1 MRTVAAPQTLPQS
14 AVRRVGS
21 RDRVFYGGVAVS
33 MALMAV
39 AGFAPTF
46 YLRLF
51 SGGPMATFGS
61 GRPFTPLIYI
71 HGALFTAW
79 VALFILQ
86 TALISARRV
95 TLHRRIGVGGAL
107 LAAAMIVVA
116 TTTALAAVKR
126 GSAPPGIPPLVFL
139 AIPLFDMVM
148 FTTFITA
155 ALALRRNREAHKRL
169 MLLAY
174 VSIMG
179 APAARLP
186 GVLPL
191 GPLAFYGIAFV
202 FLAAGIAYDLVSRQ
216 RIHPA
221 YVWGGTLLVASVP
234 LRLAISGTA
243 TWVALAQALTR

>member
-1 MRTVAAPQTLPQS
+1 MPTIAVSQTVSQAPL
-14 AVRRVGS
+14 RRVGS
-21 RDRVFYGGVAVS
+21 HDRVFYGSVAVS
-33 MALMAV
+33 MALMAIV
-39 AGFAPTF
+39 GFAPTF
-46 YLRLF
+46 YLPLF
-51 SGGPMATFGS
+51 SGGPMATFGA
-61 GRPFTPLIYI
+61 GRPFTPLVYI

-79 VALFILQ
+79 VALFIVQ

-116 TTTALAAVKR
+116 TMTALAAVQR
-126 GSAPPGIPPLVFL
+126 GSGPAGIPPLAFL
-139 AIPLFDMVM
+139 AIPLFDTVM
-148 FTTFITA
+148 FTAFITA
-155 ALALRRNREAHKRL
+155 ALALRRNKEAHKRL

-202 FLAAGIAYDLVSRQ
+202 FLASGIVYDLVSRR

-221 YVWGGTLLVASVP
+221 YIWGGTLLVASVP

-243 TWVALAQALTR
+243 TWTAIAQALTR

>member
-1 MRTVAAPQTLPQS
+1 MPTIAASQALPPAS
-14 AVRRVGS
+14 VRRVGS
-21 RDRVFYGGVAVS
+21 HDRVFYGS
-33 MALMAV
+33 MAVLMALLAI

-51 SGGPMATFGS
+51 SGGPMATFGGLS
-61 GRPFTPLIYI
+61 FTPLVYV

-79 VALFILQ
+79 VALFIVQ

-95 TLHRRIGVGGAL
+95 ALHRRIGVGGAL
-107 LAAAMIVVA
+107 LAAAMIAVA
-116 TTTALAAVKR
+116 TMTALAAAKR
-126 GSAPPGIPPLVFL
+126 GSGPAGVPPLAFL

-155 ALALRRNREAHKRL
+155 ALSLRRNKEAHKRL

-174 VSIMG
+174 VSIMA

-191 GPLAFYGIAFV
+191 GPLAFFGIAFV
-202 FLAAGIAYDLVSRQ
+202 FLAAGIVYDLVSR
-216 RIHPA
+216 RRVHPA
-221 YVWGGTLLVASVP
+221 YVWGGALLVASAP

-243 TWVALAQALTR
+243 TWMAVAEALTR

>member
-1 MRTVAAPQTLPQS
+1 MSTIAVSQAMPQAP
-14 AVRRVGS
+14 VRRVGTH
-21 RDRVFYGGVAVS
+21 DRVFYGSVAVL
-33 MALMAV
+33 MALLAIV
-39 AGFAPTF
+39 GFAPTF

-51 SGGPMATFGS
+51 SGGPPLTFGA
-61 GRPFTPLIYI
+61 GRPFTPLIYL

-79 VALFILQ
+79 VALFIVQ
-86 TALISARRV
+86 TALISARCV
-95 TLHRRIGVGGAL
+95 VLHRRIGVAGAL
-107 LAAAMIVVA
+107 LAAAMIAVA
-116 TTTALAAVKR
+116 TMTALGAAKR
-126 GSAPPGIPPLVFL
+126 GSTPPGIPPLVFL

-155 ALALRRNREAHKRL
+155 ALALRRNKEAHKRL

-186 GVLPL
+186 GMLPL

-202 FLAAGIAYDLVSRQ
+202 FLAAGIVYDLVSR
-216 RIHPA
+216 RRVHAA
-221 YVWGGTLLVASVP
+221 YIWGGTLLVASVP

-243 TWVALAQALTR
+243 TWMAIAQALTR

>member
-1 MRTVAAPQTLPQS
+1 MPTAAVSQAMPQAP
-14 AVRRVGS
+14 VRRVGS
-21 RDRVFYGGVAVS
+21 HDRVFYGSVAVS
-33 MALMAV
+33 MALMAIV
-39 AGFAPTF
+39 GFAPTY

-51 SGGPMATFGS
+51 RGGPMATFGA
-61 GRPFTPLIYI
+61 GRPFTPLVYI

-79 VALFILQ
+79 VALFIVQ

-95 TLHRRIGVGGAL
+95 SLHRRIGVGGAL
-107 LAAAMIVVA
+107 LAAAMIAVA
-116 TTTALAAVKR
+116 TMTALAAAKR
-126 GSAPPGIPPLVFL
+126 ASGPPGIPPLAFL
-139 AIPLFDMVM
+139 AIPLFDVVM

-155 ALALRRNREAHKRL
+155 ALALRRKKEAHKRL

-191 GPLAFYGIAFV
+191 GPFAFYGLAFV
-202 FLAAGIAYDLVSRQ
+202 FLAAGIVYDLVSRW
-216 RIHPA
+216 RVHPA
-221 YVWGGTLLVASVP
+221 YLWGGTLLVASVP

-243 TWVALAQALTR
+243 TWTAIARALTR

>member
-1 MRTVAAPQTLPQS
+1 MPTAAVSQTMSQS
-14 AVRRVGS
+14 PVRRVGS
-21 RDRVFYGGVAVS
+21 HDRVFYGSVAVS
-33 MALMAV
+33 MALMAIV
-39 AGFAPTF
+39 GFAPTF

-51 SGGPMATFGS
+51 RGGPMATFAV

-79 VALFILQ
+79 VALFIVQ

-95 TLHRRIGVGGAL
+95 ALHRRIGVGGAL
-107 LAAAMIVVA
+107 LAAAMIAVA
-116 TTTALAAVKR
+116 TMTALAAAKR
-126 GSAPPGIPPLVFL
+126 GSGPAGIPALAFL

-155 ALALRRNREAHKRL
+155 ALALRRNKEAHKRL

-174 VSIMG
+174 VSIMA

-191 GPLAFYGIAFV
+191 GPLAFYGIAFA
-202 FLAAGIAYDLVSRQ
+202 FLAAGIIYDLLSRR

-221 YVWGGTLLVASVP
+221 YLWGGTLLVASVP

-243 TWVALAQALTR
+243 TWTAIARALTR

>member
-1 MRTVAAPQTLPQS
+1 MPKVAVSQAMLQAPTG
-14 AVRRVGS
+14 RVGS
-21 RDRVFYGGVAVS
+21 HDRLFYGSVAVS
-33 MALMAV
+33 MALIALV
-39 AGFAPTF
+39 GFAPTF

-51 SGGPMATFGS
+51 SDRPMATFGV
-61 GRPFTPLIYI
+61 GHPFTRLIYI

-79 VALFILQ
+79 VALFVVQ
-86 TALISARRV
+86 TALVSAHRV
-95 TLHRRIGVGGAL
+95 ALHRRIGIGGAV

-116 TTTALAAVKR
+116 TMTALAAAKR
-126 GSAPPGIPPLVFL
+126 GPGPAGMSSLAFL

-155 ALALRRNREAHKRL
+155 ALVLRRKKEAHKRL

-174 VSIMG
+174 VSIIA

-186 GVLPL
+186 GLLPL

-202 FLAAGIAYDLVSRQ
+202 FLAAGIIYDLVSR
-216 RIHPA
+216 RRVHPA
-221 YVWGGTLLVASVP
+221 YIWGGTLLVLSVP

-243 TWVALAQALTR
+243 NWMAIAQALTR

>member
-1 MRTVAAPQTLPQS
+1 MASIAVSQAMPHAP
-14 AVRRVGS
+14 VRPVGS
-21 RDRVFYGGVAVS
+21 HDRVFYGSVAVF
-33 MALMAV
+33 MALMAIV
-39 AGFAPTF
+39 GFSPTF

-51 SGGPMATFGS
+51 SGGPMATFGA

-79 VALFILQ
+79 VALFIIQ

-95 TLHRRIGVGGAL
+95 ALHRRIGVGGAL
-107 LAAAMIVVA
+107 LAAAMIAVA
-116 TTTALAAVKR
+116 TMTALAAAKR
-126 GSAPPGIPPLVFL
+126 GSTPPGIPPLAFL

-148 FTTFITA
+148 FTMFITA
-155 ALALRRNREAHKRL
+155 ALALRRKKEAHKRL

-174 VSIMG
+174 VSIMA

-186 GVLPL
+186 GVFPL

-202 FLAAGIAYDLVSRQ
+202 FLAAGIVYDLVSRR

-221 YVWGGTLLVASVP
+221 YIWGGTLLVASVP
-234 LRLAISGTA
+234 LRLAFSGTA
-243 TWVALAQALTR
+243 TWTALAQALTR

>member
-1 MRTVAAPQTLPQS
+1 MPTIAVSQMVPQAPL
-14 AVRRVGS
+14 RRVGS
-21 RDRVFYGGVAVS
+21 HDRVFYGSVAVS
-33 MALMAV
+33 MALMAIV
-39 AGFAPTF
+39 GFAPTF

-51 SGGPMATFGS
+51 SGGPMATFGA

-79 VALFILQ
+79 VALFIVQ

-95 TLHRRIGVGGAL
+95 ALHRRIGVGGAL
-107 LAAAMIVVA
+107 LAAAMIAVA
-116 TTTALAAVKR
+116 TMTALAAVKR
-126 GSAPPGIPPLVFL
+126 GSGPAGIPPLAFL
-139 AIPLFDMVM
+139 AIPLFDMIM

-155 ALALRRNREAHKRL
+155 ALALRRNKEAHKRL

-202 FLAAGIAYDLVSRQ
+202 FLASGIVYDLVSR
-216 RIHPA
+216 RRVHPA
-221 YVWGGTLLVASVP
+221 YIWGGTLLVASVP

-243 TWVALAQALTR
+243 TWMAIAQALTR

>member
-1 MRTVAAPQTLPQS
+1 MPTLAASQTMPQAP
-14 AVRRVGS
+14 ARRVGS
-21 RDRVFYGGVAVS
+21 RDRLFYGSVAVS
-33 MALMAV
+33 MALMAIV
-39 AGFAPTF
+39 GFAPTF

-71 HGALFTAW
+71 HGVLFTAW
-79 VALFILQ
+79 VALFIAQ

-95 TLHRRIGVGGAL
+95 AVHRRVGVGGAV
-107 LAAAMIVVA
+107 LAAAMIAVA
-116 TTTALAAVKR
+116 TMTALAGAKR
-126 GSAPPGIPPLVFL
+126 GSGPAGIPPLVFL

-155 ALALRRNREAHKRL
+155 ALALRRHKEAHKRL

-174 VSIMG
+174 VSIIA

-191 GPLAFYGIAFV
+191 GPLAFYGIAFA
-202 FLAAGIAYDLVSRQ
+202 FLAAGIVYDLVSR
-216 RIHPA
+216 RFVHPA
-221 YVWGGTLLVASVP
+221 YVWGGALLVASVP

-243 TWVALAQALTR
+243 RWTAIAQALTR

>member
-1 MRTVAAPQTLPQS
+1 MPMAAVSPATPH
-14 AVRRVGS
+14 APARHVGS
-21 RDRVFYGGVAVS
+21 HDRVFYGAVAVS
-33 MALMAV
+33 MALMV
-39 AGFAPTF
+39 LVGFAPTF

-51 SGGPMATFGS
+51 WGGSMETFGS
-61 GRPFTPLIYI
+61 GRPFTPLVYI

-79 VALFILQ
+79 VALFIVQ

-95 TLHRRIGVGGAL
+95 ALHRRLGVGGAL
-107 LAAAMIVVA
+107 LAAAMIAVA
-116 TTTALAAVKR
+116 TMTALAAAKR
-126 GSAPPGIPPLVFL
+126 GSGPAGIPPLAFL

-148 FTTFITA
+148 FATFITA
-155 ALALRRNREAHKRL
+155 ALALRRNKEAHKRL

-179 APAARLP
+179 AAAARLP

-202 FLAAGIAYDLVSRQ
+202 FLAAGIIYDLVSR
-216 RIHPA
+216 RRVPPA
-221 YVWGGTLLVASVP
+221 YLWGGTLLVASVP

-243 TWVALAQALTR
+243 AWTAIAQTLTR

>member
-1 MRTVAAPQTLPQS
+1 MPTIAVSQTMPQAPM
-14 AVRRVGS
+14 RRVGS
-21 RDRVFYGGVAVS
+21 HDRVFYGSIAVS
-33 MALMAV
+33 MALMAIV
-39 AGFAPTF
+39 GFAPTF

-51 SGGPMATFGS
+51 GNRPMATIT

-71 HGALFTAW
+71 HGTLFTAW
-79 VALFILQ
+79 VALFIAQ
-86 TALISARRV
+86 TALISTRRV
-95 TLHRRIGVGGAL
+95 ALHRRIGVGGAL
-107 LAAAMIVVA
+107 LAGAMIAVA
-116 TTTALAAVKR
+116 TMTALAAAR
-126 GSAPPGIPPLVFL
+126 RASGPPGIPPLVFL

-155 ALALRRNREAHKRL
+155 ALALRRSKEAHKRL

-202 FLAAGIAYDLVSRQ
+202 FLFAGIVYDLVSR
-216 RIHPA
+216 RRVHPA
-221 YVWGGTLLVASVP
+221 YIWGGTLLVVSVP

-243 TWVALAQALTR
+243 TWTAIAQALTR

>member
-1 MRTVAAPQTLPQS
+1 MPTVAVSQTMPQAP
-14 AVRRVGS
+14 VRRVGS
-21 RDRVFYGGVAVS
+21 YDRVFYGSLAAS
-33 MALMAV
+33 MAVMAI

-51 SGGPMATFGS
+51 TGGPMETFATGH
-61 GRPFTPLIYI
+61 PFTPLIYI
-71 HGALFTAW
+71 HGVLFTAW
-79 VALFILQ
+79 VALFIVQ

-95 TLHRRIGVGGAL
+95 AVHRRLGIGGAV
-107 LAAAMIVVA
+107 LAAAMIAVA
-116 TTTALAAVKR
+116 TMTAVAGAKR
-126 GSAPPGIPPLVFL
+126 GSAPPGVPPLAFL
-139 AIPLFDMVM
+139 AIPVFDMVM
-148 FTTFITA
+148 FAIFVTA

-186 GVLPL
+186 GVLPF

-202 FLAAGIAYDLVSRQ
+202 FLAAGIVYDLVSRH
-216 RIHPA
+216 RVHPA
-221 YVWGGTLLVASVP
+221 YAWGGTLLIASVP

-243 TWVALAQALTR
+243 TWMAIAHALTR

>member
-1 MRTVAAPQTLPQS
+1 MPTIAVSQTMPQATM
-14 AVRRVGS
+14 RRVG
-21 RDRVFYGGVAVS
+21 RHDRLFYGGVAVS
-33 MALMAV
+33 MALMAIV
-39 AGFAPTF
+39 GFAPTF

-51 SGGPMATFGS
+51 SGGPMATAV

-79 VALFILQ
+79 VALFIVQ
-86 TALISARRV
+86 TTLISTRRV
-95 TLHRRIGVGGAL
+95 AVHRRAGVGGAV
-107 LAAAMIVVA
+107 LAGAMVAVA
-116 TTTALAAVKR
+116 TMTALAAAKR
-126 GSAPPGIPPLVFL
+126 GATPPGIPPLAFL

-148 FTTFITA
+148 FATFITA
-155 ALALRRNREAHKRL
+155 ALALRRNKEAHKRL

-186 GVLPL
+186 GMLPL
-191 GPLAFYGIAFV
+191 GPLAFYGIAFI
-202 FLAAGIAYDLVSRQ
+202 FLAAGIVYDLVSRR
-216 RIHPA
+216 RIHPV

-243 TWVALAQALTR
+243 TWMAIAQALTR

>member
-1 MRTVAAPQTLPQS
+1 MPTITVSQAMPQAPARPL
-14 AVRRVGS
+14 GS

-33 MALMAV
+33 MALMAIV
-39 AGFAPTF
+39 GFAPTF
-46 YLRLF
+46 YLRLLG
-51 SGGPMATFGS
+51 GGPMATFAVGH
-61 GRPFTPLIYI
+61 PFTPLIYI

-79 VALFILQ
+79 VALFIVQ

-95 TLHRRIGVGGAL
+95 TVHRRVGVAGAV
-107 LAAAMIVVA
+107 LAAAMVAVA
-116 TTTALAAVKR
+116 TMTAVAGAKR
-126 GSAPPGIPPLVFL
+126 GPGPGGMSPLVFL

-148 FTTFITA
+148 FATFITA
-155 ALALRRNREAHKRL
+155 ALALRRHREAHKRL

-191 GPLAFYGIAFV
+191 GPIAFYGIAFV
-202 FLAAGIAYDLVSRQ
+202 FLAAGIVYDVVSR
-216 RIHPA
+216 RRVHPA
-221 YVWGGTLLVASVP
+221 YVWGGMLLVASVP

-243 TWVALAQALTR
+243 AWMTIAQTLTR